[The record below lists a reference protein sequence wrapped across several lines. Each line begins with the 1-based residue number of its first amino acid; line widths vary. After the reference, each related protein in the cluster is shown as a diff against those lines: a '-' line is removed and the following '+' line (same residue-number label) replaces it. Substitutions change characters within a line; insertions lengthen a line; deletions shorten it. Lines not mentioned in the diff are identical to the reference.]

1 MIKNLLAT
9 VGLVV
14 LVRKGYEFYCHYKE
28 LKDENACWRRQH
40 PENRVM
46 DAE

>member
-1 MIKNLLAT
+1 MIKNLLAA

-14 LVRKGYEFYCHYKE
+14 LARKGYEFYCHYAE
-28 LKDENACWRRQH
+28 LKSENACWRKQH
-40 PENRVM
+40 SESPEA